1 LAVEQVDMDGD
12 GVLETSLWPVT
23 DLLGTVELLTDG
35 GGAVVERITYDPEG
49 RPQFWSADT
58 QRPRVTR
65 VAWTGDGRDGR
76 CPVGIPAV
84 ACPPAAFQLG
94 FGEELDAESAAGATA
109 SLTAEGGSPQALALS
124 LTPDARAAYLTGA
137 ALQAGIRY
145 TLHLEGLRDR
155 AGNLLWPLE
164 LTFTL
169 TDPNAFQVLEDTAPP
184 RLLAALDAAD
194 GLYLALE
201 EPVEVASGFTLD
213 TSIAVLR
220 QGQLVQGTVSQ
231 LSPQLFR
238 WKPVEAGQWLA
249 GGQYTLSA
257 VHLQDL
263 AAHAALAPSLS
274 FTHMAASSQVA
285 YLVYQAPGDSQPQPR
300 SSYGLTTLFQGRSWH
315 EELGLY
321 HYRARWYSPELG
333 DFLERDPLGY
343 FDSPN
348 LYQFVNRNPVNFVD
362 PLGEWF
368 IVAEVWSENTAP
380 KNLRARAKVSLCAN
394 DGSRILGPID
404 ALATGQHNQRTRI
417 AGDTPYGVYVTVG
430 GVFEEVVPYR
440 NLSKYSPAG
449 LAVRSIDYFTKREAS
464 EEEGLRKAKSF
475 GLGTILMQ
483 PLYLES
489 GADGV
494 RRDIIIHGGGTGLF
508 KDTARLPTEAK
519 NDLLTRTKYRDPF
532 VPNVGPWE
540 PDQPLTPTEGC
551 LRLTNDGILH
561 LIEMI
566 KSLPSISTG
575 GPEDRD
581 RKDGVIAVGD
591 SDFLRGLAND
601 AELVRRWN
609 FSGVKKKTGLSVEKF
624 VTVLKGKYGGAP

>member
-1 LAVEQVDMDGD
+1 
-12 GVLETSLWPVT
+12 
-23 DLLGTVELLTDG
+23 
-35 GGAVVERITYDPEG
+35 
-49 RPQFWSADT
+49 
-58 QRPRVTR
+58 
-65 VAWTGDGRDGR
+65 
-76 CPVGIPAV
+76 V

-94 FGEELDAESAAGATA
+94 FGEELDAESASAATA
-109 SLTAEGGSPQALALS
+109 TLTPEGGSPQALALS

-155 AGNLLWPLE
+155 AGNLLWQWGAHTGAPL

-169 TDPNAFQVLEDTAPP
+169 TDPTVFQVLEDTAPP

-348 LYQFVNRNPVNFVD
+348 LYQFVNRNPVNFLD

-368 IVAEVWSENTAP
+368 IINEIWPCT
-380 KNLRARAKVSLCAN
+380 KDRNLRVCAQLRLYDN
-394 DGSRILGPID
+394 SGVQHGPILD
-404 ALATGQHNQRTRI
+404 GLAQGSERTLALPKLVCDGKRGCHVVDEEKLQLKELGLKTPPAGSAERRGLRN
-417 AGDTPYGVYVTVG
+417 GDTPF
-430 GVFEEVVPYR
+430 GVFLSGELASPNLSEVGKRSLREVVEEMNKSRGRVPESFGWVVINMDPIHLEEVATLLVG
-440 NLSKYSPAG
+440 KKK
-449 LAVRSIDYFTKREAS
+449 VFT
-464 EEEGLRKAKSF
+464 
-475 GLGTILMQ
+475 
-483 PLYLES
+483 
-489 GADGV
+489 
-494 RRDIIIHGGGTGLF
+494 RDLLLIHGGNKNAPDPLAPCQQLG
-508 KDTARLPTEAK
+508 PT
-519 NDLLTRTKYRDPF
+519 
-532 VPNVGPWE
+532 
-540 PDQPLTPTEGC
+540 QGC
-551 LRLTNDGILH
+551 LRFANADLLVLAEEIKRLRQQEMDPGVIIVGDAEYLH
-561 LIEMI
+561 RLIEDSELEDVW
-566 KSLPSISTG
+566 KS
-575 GPEDRD
+575 
-581 RKDGVIAVGD
+581 
-591 SDFLRGLAND
+591 
-601 AELVRRWN
+601 
-609 FSGVKKKTGLSVEKF
+609 KKVEAKTGLSLA
-624 VTVLKGKYGGAP
+624 TLRQVLAQYPKVGR